1 MIAVRRF
8 LALFRNSPT
17 YGRDQA
23 SLISGFNIGLAALVL
38 NGAILLTLLPL
49 MMDPNDPDFRKL
61 TENIEF
67 GQLLGLILLGGA
79 TAFATLL
86 IPMRLGGVFMGPRIG
101 RYFDQI
107 VLSGITPLRFLIGKV
122 TSQNLFMALMLFL
135 LLPWF
140 VLVLALGGLQWP
152 VFLANLFLLWL
163 YCMMMALVM
172 LWLTLYVNEV
182 LAMFIVLFCGAWMC
196 GLGCAP
202 IPYQPFVFSPFPALM
217 HSVYAA
223 AEALPDEYS
232 RSYLS
237 TFVSCATGMSCVIA
251 VSLVA
256 ISMGP
261 LYGIIRDNST
271 FGEVVRA
278 GDSKRK
284 RRFRL
289 RLHIQRPSELAFFY
303 ENRGDTWRRCEG
315 LLRWGIGFLGL
326 LVTTG
331 AAWTFFIVVIQRVVV
346 QNLSAGRAYISSWFY
361 AEFTTTCH
369 VFHGITLVLAIMLF
383 SHSRNTTYL
392 RVPFVFG
399 WKAEVSKL
407 DSICFVIVLLLS
419 SGVAIGFPFWFEA
432 NVLRSIPT
440 PSAAEVAASG
450 YQAQT
455 TRLNF
460 VAVAWKGILVLNLA
474 AVAAYLMQRLIC
486 LSMWMKS
493 VSMMLVAVLYGGMVC
508 LIPIVLSI
516 SMRSVYELQQYQVL
530 FNNAPR
536 LIMVSPAMI
545 LLDLYGERPPNF
557 PQDMSSLPFYVVHS
571 VLILSCLFAIRMVGR
586 KLRLEYL
593 TASTKENR

>member
-8 LALFRNSPT
+8 FALFKNSPT

-23 SLISGFNIGLAALVL
+23 SLISGFTIGFAALVL
-38 NGAILLTLLPL
+38 NGAILMMLLPL
-49 MMDPNDPDFRKL
+49 MLNPNDRGFQRL

-86 IPMRLGGVFMGPRIG
+86 VPMRLGGVFMGPRVG

-122 TSQNLFMALMLFL
+122 TSQNLFLALMLFL

-163 YCMMMALVM
+163 YCMMIALVM

-182 LAMFIVLFCGAWMC
+182 LAMIVVLICGAWMC

-202 IPYQPFVFSPFPALM
+202 IPFQPFVFSPFPALM

-223 AEALPDEYS
+223 AEALPDEYF
-232 RSYLS
+232 RSYFS
-237 TFVSCATGMSCVIA
+237 TFVSCAVAMSCVIII
-251 VSLVA
+251 SLIA
-256 ISMGP
+256 ISVGP

-278 GDSKRK
+278 GDSKRN

-303 ENRGDTWRRCEG
+303 ENRGDTWRRFEG
-315 LLRWGIGFLGL
+315 FLRWGTAFLAVLVAAGGVWGL
-326 LVTTG
+326 SIFAFVR
-331 AAWTFFIVVIQRVVV
+331 Q
-346 QNLSAGRAYISSWFY
+346 
-361 AEFTTTCH
+361 
-369 VFHGITLVLAIMLF
+369 ITLMAAAGPVGNWFFEPIPTVSHVIHGVTMVVAILLF
-383 SHSRNTTYL
+383 SHARNTTYL

-407 DSICFVIVLLLS
+407 DSICFVLVLLLS
-419 SGVAIGFPFWFEA
+419 TGVAIGLPFWFEA
-432 NVLRSIPT
+432 NVIASLSIP
-440 PSAAEVAASG
+440 AETAMTGG
-450 YQAQT
+450 YQSYIN
-455 TRLNF
+455 RLNF
-460 VAVAWKGILVLNLA
+460 VSITWKGILVLNLA
-474 AVAAYLMQRLIC
+474 AITAYLMQRLVC
-486 LSMWMKS
+486 LLMWMKS
-493 VSMMLVAVLYGGMVC
+493 MSLFLVAVLYGGLVC
-508 LIPIVLSI
+508 GVPIAMGV
-516 SMRSVYELQQYQVL
+516 SMRSVYELQQYPFL
-530 FNNAPR
+530 FDNAPR
-536 LIMVSPAMI
+536 LIMVSPAMV
-545 LLDLYGERPPNF
+545 LMEMYGERPPDF
-557 PQDMSSLPFYVVHS
+557 PQEMSRVPFVVIHGMII
-571 VLILSCLFAIRMVGR
+571 LICLFAMRNIGR

-593 TASTKENR
+593 TGPTKENR